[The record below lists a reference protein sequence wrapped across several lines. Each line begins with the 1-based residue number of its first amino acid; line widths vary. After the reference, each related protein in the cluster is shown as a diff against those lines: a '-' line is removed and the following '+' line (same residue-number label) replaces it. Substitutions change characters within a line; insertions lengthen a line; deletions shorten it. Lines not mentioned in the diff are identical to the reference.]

1 MYRLELIEQQDTELA
16 HVFRVRLIVFQ
27 APRKAARSYQ
37 KLPGRCVIAMRLL
50 TRKRLAGNL
59 LQQAFPD
66 PNAGNREAAQIQI
79 AAEGNEG
86 NRRDSQYVGAIA
98 AHAVK

>member
-1 MYRLELIEQQDTELA
+1 
-16 HVFRVRLIVFQ
+16 
-27 APRKAARSYQ
+27 
-37 KLPGRCVIAMRLL
+37 MRLFA
-50 TRKRLAGNL
+50 RKRLAGNL

-86 NRRDSQYVGAIA
+86 DRRDTQDVGAIA
-98 AHAVK
+98 PHAIKFHAFADIAFQDAGQPFAQQ